1 LAKIATVKVGDY
13 PEGMQPGPDGRF
25 IYVSNW
31 DSNTVSII
39 DARTLAVAGSMDGGS
54 SPRAF
59 GTFIR
64 P

>member
-1 LAKIATVKVGDY
+1 VGDY
-13 PEGMQPGPDGRF
+13 PEGVQAGPDGRF
-25 IYVSNW
+25 VYVSNW

-39 DARTLAVAGSMDGGS
+39 DAQSLSVVGSMDAGS

-64 P
+64 GR